1 MKMKNNKVSPIT
13 VVLLCTL
20 FLLQGLSL
28 EAAGPSEAVRH
39 EAFMRGG
46 KAIAVA
52 LTVPAPPAQP
62 LPLPIAEAAPPAPRT
77 VPPAPQGSSQSSMS
91 KPMWALLIGGFAAS
105 GIIIYKIASGPG
117 ASIRNCSTCSK

>member
-1 MKMKNNKVSPIT
+1 MKMKNNKVSQIT
-13 VVLLCTL
+13 VVLLCAL

-28 EAAGPSEAVRH
+28 EAAGPAEAVH

-46 KAIAVA
+46 KAIGAA
-52 LTVPAPPAQP
+52 LTAPSARTETLPA
-62 LPLPIAEAAPPAPRT
+62 AEVVPPAPAPRA
-77 VPPAPQGSSQSSMS
+77 VPPAPQGSSSSMS

-105 GIIIYKIASGPG
+105 GIIIYKIAAGPG

>member
-1 MKMKNNKVSPIT
+1 MKNYVSKIT
-13 VVLLCTL
+13 VVLLCT
-20 FLLQGLSL
+20 FILLQGLSL

-52 LTVPAPPAQP
+52 LTVPSARTEGP
-62 LPLPIAEAAPPAPRT
+62 LPAAEAVPPAPRAL
-77 VPPAPQGSSQSSMS
+77 PPAPQGSSSSMS